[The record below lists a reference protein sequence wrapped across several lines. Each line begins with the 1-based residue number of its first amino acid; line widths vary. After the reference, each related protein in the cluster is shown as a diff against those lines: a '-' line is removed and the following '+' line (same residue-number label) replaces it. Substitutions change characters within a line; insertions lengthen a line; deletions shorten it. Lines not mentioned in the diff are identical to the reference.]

1 MQGNVANRSLFR
13 NKSGAR
19 DKLRSLGGIMASSE
33 PLLEEAYRSI
43 DTPPARPMPPMPPNM
58 SGIMSAPR
66 PTPPSMPQTPPP
78 QMPPPMQPAPQ
89 MAPQMPPA
97 PPPMRPAPVAPPAPG
112 LNPMAQVPGKPP
124 GLALGGFLNDPD
136 TQARLAANTAS
147 PEERART
154 NMLGIDVTQTAGTV
168 SFDDMTADQAKKLG
182 GEALSGSKPFR
193 SPFTEMNVGDKAPEL
208 SAAMN
213 QLGAAL
219 SNPNYGEVEK
229 SRMIAAFAGGNP
241 EAKDM
246 NVEMAKVAKKTF
258 GKKLNS
264 NDKIDG
270 LNKAITGFAIAA
282 GTSPRA
288 SVNLANGMLVGLQE
302 MKSTEQG
309 RVNAAAVAAN
319 AAAKGGGASGAKSST
334 YRTPGNAYQDAIAD
348 AMEAGDRG
356 VPEGMTLTQY
366 AEQYARNLVSN
377 SYTPEQLAGT
387 AFEGTSKM
395 ASGAGSQPAPGGAPP
410 TKEEFLNAART
421 ANPNASDA
429 DLEKYYDNKYG

>member
-319 AAAKGGGASGAKSST
+319 AAAKGAAGGEKSRQEYRYNTVFAEYLKTALEENPDDQQGALKIATEMARGAAPLAPSAQGGGGSVT
-334 YRTPGNAYQDAIAD
+334 AGPNLNAEQQALVAQANEAIA
-348 AMEAGDRG
+348 AGKDPAAVRQSLEKMG
-356 VPEGMTLTQY
+356 VP
-366 AEQYARNLVSN
+366 
-377 SYTPEQLAGT
+377 AG
-387 AFEGTSKM
+387 AV
-395 ASGAGSQPAPGGAPP
+395 
-410 TKEEFLNAART
+410 
-421 ANPNASDA
+421 
-429 DLEKYYDNKYG
+429 

>member
-288 SVNLANGMLVGLQE
+288 SVNFANGMLVGLGE
-302 MKSTEQG
+302 MKKTEES
-309 RVNAAAVAAN
+309 RIAVAN
-319 AAAKGGGASGAKSST
+319 AGTGAGGEKSRQEFRYNAVFADAFKAALEDNPEDQQGALRIATEMARGAAPLAPSAQGGGGAAPQGDG
-334 YRTPGNAYQDAIAD
+334 RQVAYD
-348 AMEAGDRG
+348 
-356 VPEGMTLTQY
+356 
-366 AEQYARNLVSN
+366 
-377 SYTPEQLAGT
+377 
-387 AFEGTSKM
+387 
-395 ASGAGSQPAPGGAPP
+395 ASGTPFYSTDGVNYVDAQGKPY
-410 TKEEFLNAART
+410 AA
-421 ANPNASDA
+421 
-429 DLEKYYDNKYG
+429 

>member
-1 MQGNVANRSLFR
+1 MQGTVANRSLFK

-43 DTPPARPMPPMPPNM
+43 DPPKKPDMPSQMAGLMSTPQAPRMAPPPPPPM
-58 SGIMSAPR
+58 APQ
-66 PTPPSMPQTPPP
+66 MAPPP
-78 QMPPPMQPAPQ
+78 QMQPQPMQPAP
-89 MAPQMPPA
+89 PPIQ
-97 PPPMRPAPVAPPAPG
+97 PAPVAPPAPG

-168 SFDDMTADQAKKLG
+168 SFNDMTADQAKKLG
-182 GEALSGSKPFR
+182 SETLSGSRPFK

-208 SAAMN
+208 SAAMMK
-213 QLGAAL
+213 LGGVL
-219 SNPNYGEVEK
+219 SDSGRSAEEK
-229 SRMIAAFAGGNP
+229 SRAIAAFTGGNP

-246 NVEMAKVAKKTF
+246 KKEMVKVAKDTF

-270 LNKAITGFAIAA
+270 LNRAITGFAIAA

-288 SVNLANGMLVGLQE
+288 SVNFANGMLVGLKA
-302 MKSTEQG
+302 MKNTEVG
-309 RVNAAAVAAN
+309 RQNAAVVAAN
-319 AAAKGGGASGAKSST
+319 AAVGGVSGGAKSST
-334 YRTPGNAYQDAIAD
+334 YRTPGNAYQDAIKE
-348 AMEAGDRG
+348 AMKMDDMDL
-356 VPEGMTLTQY
+356 PEGMTLAQY
-366 AEQYARNLVSN
+366 ADQYAKTIVSK
-377 SYTPEQLAGT
+377 SYTPAQLAGT
-387 AFEGTSKM
+387 AFEGTSAQGGGSTAPQGDGRQVAYD
-395 ASGAGSQPAPGGAPP
+395 ASGTPFYSTDGVNYVDAQGKPY
-410 TKEEFLNAART
+410 AA
-421 ANPNASDA
+421 
-429 DLEKYYDNKYG
+429 

>member
-112 LNPMAQVPGKPP
+112 LNPMEQVPGKPP
-124 GLALGGFLNDPD
+124 GLALGGFYQDPD
-136 TQARLAANTAS
+136 TRARLAANDANAK
-147 PEERART
+147 PPR
-154 NMLGIDVTQTAGTV
+154 IDVTQTAGTV

-309 RVNAAAVAAN
+309 RQNAAAAAAN
-319 AAAKGGGASGAKSST
+319 AAAKGEAGGEKSRQEYRYNAVFADAFKAALEENPDDQQAALRIATEIASGAAPLAPSAQGSGGSVT
-334 YRTPGNAYQDAIAD
+334 AGPNLNAEQQALVAQANEAIA
-348 AMEAGDRG
+348 AGKDPAAVRQSLEKMG
-356 VPEGMTLTQY
+356 VP
-366 AEQYARNLVSN
+366 
-377 SYTPEQLAGT
+377 AG
-387 AFEGTSKM
+387 AV
-395 ASGAGSQPAPGGAPP
+395 
-410 TKEEFLNAART
+410 
-421 ANPNASDA
+421 
-429 DLEKYYDNKYG
+429 

>member
-43 DTPPARPMPPMPPNM
+43 DSPPARPMPPPMPPNR

-66 PTPPSMPQTPPP
+66 PTPPPMPRTAPP
-78 QMPPPMQPAPQ
+78 QMAPPMQPT
-89 MAPQMPPA
+89 
-97 PPPMRPAPVAPPAPG
+97 PPPVQPTPPPPPPVQPAPVAPPAPG

-147 PEERART
+147 PEERSRT

-168 SFDDMTADQAKKLG
+168 SFDDLTADQAKKLG
-182 GEALSGSKPFR
+182 AETLSGAKPFK

-213 QLGAAL
+213 QLGAVL
-219 SNPNYGEVEK
+219 SDPSVGEVEK

-241 EAKDM
+241 KAKNM
-246 NVEMAKVAKKTF
+246 NVEMAKVAKNTF

-288 SVNLANGMLVGLQE
+288 SVNFANGMLVGLGE
-302 MKSTEQG
+302 MKKTEES
-309 RVNAAAVAAN
+309 RIAVAN
-319 AAAKGGGASGAKSST
+319 AGTGAGGEKSRQEFRYNAVFADAFKAALEDNPEDQQGALRIATEMARGAAPLAPSAQGGGGAAPQGDG
-334 YRTPGNAYQDAIAD
+334 RQVAYD
-348 AMEAGDRG
+348 
-356 VPEGMTLTQY
+356 
-366 AEQYARNLVSN
+366 
-377 SYTPEQLAGT
+377 
-387 AFEGTSKM
+387 
-395 ASGAGSQPAPGGAPP
+395 ASGTPFYSTDGVNYVDAQGKPY
-410 TKEEFLNAART
+410 AA
-421 ANPNASDA
+421 
-429 DLEKYYDNKYG
+429 

>member
-1 MQGNVANRSLFR
+1 
-13 NKSGAR
+13 
-19 DKLRSLGGIMASSE
+19 
-33 PLLEEAYRSI
+33 
-43 DTPPARPMPPMPPNM
+43 
-58 SGIMSAPR
+58 
-66 PTPPSMPQTPPP
+66 
-78 QMPPPMQPAPQ
+78 
-89 MAPQMPPA
+89 
-97 PPPMRPAPVAPPAPG
+97 
-112 LNPMAQVPGKPP
+112 MAQVPGKPP

-309 RVNAAAVAAN
+309 RQNAAAAAAN
-319 AAAKGGGASGAKSST
+319 AAAKGEAGGEKSRQEYRYNAVFADAFKAALEDKPDDQQGALRIATEIASGAAPLAPSAQGGGGSVT
-334 YRTPGNAYQDAIAD
+334 AGPNLNAEQQALVAQANEAIA
-348 AMEAGDRG
+348 AGKDPAAVRQSLEKMG
-356 VPEGMTLTQY
+356 VP
-366 AEQYARNLVSN
+366 
-377 SYTPEQLAGT
+377 AG
-387 AFEGTSKM
+387 AV
-395 ASGAGSQPAPGGAPP
+395 
-410 TKEEFLNAART
+410 
-421 ANPNASDA
+421 
-429 DLEKYYDNKYG
+429 

>member
-43 DTPPARPMPPMPPNM
+43 DTPPARPMRPMPPNM

-124 GLALGGFLNDPD
+124 GLALGGFYQDPD
-136 TQARLAANTAS
+136 TRARLAANDANAK
-147 PEERART
+147 PPR
-154 NMLGIDVTQTAGTV
+154 IDVTQTAGTV

-319 AAAKGGGASGAKSST
+319 AAAKGGGAGGTKMSPLEAEGDAVRDLLGKLLAQDVPYEQALAQAQTFASQYYKGGGSGTAGPNLSAEQQALVAQA
-334 YRTPGNAYQDAIAD
+334 NEAIA
-348 AMEAGDRG
+348 AGKDPAAVRQSLEKMG
-356 VPEGMTLTQY
+356 VP
-366 AEQYARNLVSN
+366 
-377 SYTPEQLAGT
+377 AGVV
-387 AFEGTSKM
+387 
-395 ASGAGSQPAPGGAPP
+395 
-410 TKEEFLNAART
+410 
-421 ANPNASDA
+421 
-429 DLEKYYDNKYG
+429 

>member
-124 GLALGGFLNDPD
+124 GLALGGFYQDPD
-136 TQARLAANTAS
+136 TRARLAANDANAK
-147 PEERART
+147 PPR
-154 NMLGIDVTQTAGTV
+154 IDVTQTAGTV

-319 AAAKGGGASGAKSST
+319 AAAKGGGAGGTKMSPLEAEGDAVRDLLGKLLAQDVPYEQALAQAQTFASQYYKGGGSGTAGPNLSAEQQALVAQA
-334 YRTPGNAYQDAIAD
+334 NEAIA
-348 AMEAGDRG
+348 AGKDPAAVRQSLEKMG
-356 VPEGMTLTQY
+356 VP
-366 AEQYARNLVSN
+366 
-377 SYTPEQLAGT
+377 AGVV
-387 AFEGTSKM
+387 
-395 ASGAGSQPAPGGAPP
+395 
-410 TKEEFLNAART
+410 
-421 ANPNASDA
+421 
-429 DLEKYYDNKYG
+429 

>member
-1 MQGNVANRSLFR
+1 MQGTVANRSLFK

-43 DTPPARPMPPMPPNM
+43 DPPKKPDMPSQMAGLMSTPQAPRMAPPPPPPM
-58 SGIMSAPR
+58 APQ
-66 PTPPSMPQTPPP
+66 MAPPP
-78 QMPPPMQPAPQ
+78 QMQPQPMQPAP
-89 MAPQMPPA
+89 PPIQ
-97 PPPMRPAPVAPPAPG
+97 PAPVAPPAPG

-168 SFDDMTADQAKKLG
+168 SFNDMTADQAKKLG
-182 GEALSGSKPFR
+182 SETLSGSRPFK

-208 SAAMN
+208 SAAMLK
-213 QLGAAL
+213 LGGVL
-219 SNPNYGEVEK
+219 SDSGRSAEEK
-229 SRMIAAFAGGNP
+229 SRAIAAFTGGNP

-246 NVEMAKVAKKTF
+246 KKEMVKVAKDTF

-270 LNKAITGFAIAA
+270 LNRAITGFAIAA

-288 SVNLANGMLVGLQE
+288 SVNFANGMLVGLGE
-302 MKSTEQG
+302 MKKTEVG
-309 RVNAAAVAAN
+309 RQNAAAVAAN
-319 AAAKGGGASGAKSST
+319 AAAGGGVSGEKSRQEFRYNAVFADAFKAALEENPDDQQAALRVATEIARGAAPDAPSAQGGGSTAPQGDGRQVAYDASGTPFYST
-334 YRTPGNAYQDAIAD
+334 DGVNYVDAQ
-348 AMEAGDRG
+348 GK
-356 VPEGMTLTQY
+356 PY
-366 AEQYARNLVSN
+366 AA
-377 SYTPEQLAGT
+377 
-387 AFEGTSKM
+387 
-395 ASGAGSQPAPGGAPP
+395 
-410 TKEEFLNAART
+410 
-421 ANPNASDA
+421 
-429 DLEKYYDNKYG
+429 

>member
-124 GLALGGFLNDPD
+124 GLALGGFYQDPD
-136 TQARLAANTAS
+136 TRARLAANDAN
-147 PEERART
+147 AKL
-154 NMLGIDVTQTAGTV
+154 LGIDVTQTAGTV

-319 AAAKGGGASGAKSST
+319 AAAKGGGAGGTKMSPLEAEGDAVRDLLGKLLAQDVPYEQALAQAQTFASQYYKGGGSGTAG
-334 YRTPGNAYQDAIAD
+334 PNLNAEQQALVAQANEAIA
-348 AMEAGDRG
+348 AGKDPAAVRQSLEKMG
-356 VPEGMTLTQY
+356 VP
-366 AEQYARNLVSN
+366 
-377 SYTPEQLAGT
+377 AG
-387 AFEGTSKM
+387 AV
-395 ASGAGSQPAPGGAPP
+395 
-410 TKEEFLNAART
+410 
-421 ANPNASDA
+421 
-429 DLEKYYDNKYG
+429 

>member
-309 RVNAAAVAAN
+309 RQNAAAAAAN
-319 AAAKGGGASGAKSST
+319 AAAKGAAGGEKSRQEYRYNTVFAEYLKTALEENPDDQQGALKIATEMARGAAPLAPSAQGGGGSVT
-334 YRTPGNAYQDAIAD
+334 AGPNLNAEQQALVAQANEAIA
-348 AMEAGDRG
+348 AGKDPAAVRQSLEKMG
-356 VPEGMTLTQY
+356 VP
-366 AEQYARNLVSN
+366 
-377 SYTPEQLAGT
+377 AG
-387 AFEGTSKM
+387 AV
-395 ASGAGSQPAPGGAPP
+395 
-410 TKEEFLNAART
+410 
-421 ANPNASDA
+421 
-429 DLEKYYDNKYG
+429 

>member
-309 RVNAAAVAAN
+309 RQNAAAAAAN
-319 AAAKGGGASGAKSST
+319 AAAKGEAGGEKSRQEYRYNAVFADAFKAALEENPDDQQAALRIATEIASGAAPLAPSAQGSGGSVT
-334 YRTPGNAYQDAIAD
+334 AGPNLNAEQQALVAQANEAIA
-348 AMEAGDRG
+348 AGKDPAAVRQSLEKMG
-356 VPEGMTLTQY
+356 VP
-366 AEQYARNLVSN
+366 
-377 SYTPEQLAGT
+377 AG
-387 AFEGTSKM
+387 AV
-395 ASGAGSQPAPGGAPP
+395 
-410 TKEEFLNAART
+410 
-421 ANPNASDA
+421 
-429 DLEKYYDNKYG
+429 

>member
-1 MQGNVANRSLFR
+1 
-13 NKSGAR
+13 
-19 DKLRSLGGIMASSE
+19 
-33 PLLEEAYRSI
+33 
-43 DTPPARPMPPMPPNM
+43 
-58 SGIMSAPR
+58 
-66 PTPPSMPQTPPP
+66 
-78 QMPPPMQPAPQ
+78 
-89 MAPQMPPA
+89 
-97 PPPMRPAPVAPPAPG
+97 
-112 LNPMAQVPGKPP
+112 MAQVPGKPP

-319 AAAKGGGASGAKSST
+319 AAAKGGGAGGTKMSPLEAEGDAVRDLLGKLLAQDVPYEQALAQAQTFASQYYKGGGSGTAGPNLSAEQQALVAQA
-334 YRTPGNAYQDAIAD
+334 NEAIA
-348 AMEAGDRG
+348 AGKDPAAVRQSLEKMG
-356 VPEGMTLTQY
+356 VP
-366 AEQYARNLVSN
+366 
-377 SYTPEQLAGT
+377 AGVV
-387 AFEGTSKM
+387 
-395 ASGAGSQPAPGGAPP
+395 
-410 TKEEFLNAART
+410 
-421 ANPNASDA
+421 
-429 DLEKYYDNKYG
+429 

>member
-309 RVNAAAVAAN
+309 RVNAAAVAA
-319 AAAKGGGASGAKSST
+319 KGGGAGGTKMSPLEAEGDAVRDLLGKLLAQDVPYEQALAQAQTFASQYYKGGGSGTAGPNLSAEQQALVAQA
-334 YRTPGNAYQDAIAD
+334 NEAIA
-348 AMEAGDRG
+348 AGKDPAAVRQSLEKMG
-356 VPEGMTLTQY
+356 VP
-366 AEQYARNLVSN
+366 
-377 SYTPEQLAGT
+377 AGVV
-387 AFEGTSKM
+387 
-395 ASGAGSQPAPGGAPP
+395 
-410 TKEEFLNAART
+410 
-421 ANPNASDA
+421 
-429 DLEKYYDNKYG
+429 